1 MSLMIRK
8 EKVIQFAE
16 VESSGNESDPSSSE
30 SPTNFISSVYSRLSE
45 LCDAKENL
53 LPISH
58 SLAPSF
64 SVGTYTREWGTFLES
79 APLTS
84 FCQQCLHSLVLRTQK
99 ILIRS
104 VASLLSLFDVGGEV
118 WDSVFNGSL
127 QIAGSKLR
135 LTYYKSLPRSA
146 ICCI

>member
-1 MSLMIRK
+1 MIRK
-8 EKVIQFAE
+8 GNVIQISAAE
-16 VESSGNESDPSSSE
+16 SPWNESDPSSLE

-58 SLAPSF
+58 SLAQSF
-64 SVGTYTREWGTFLES
+64 SVGTYTMEWRTSPES

-84 FCQQCLHSLVLRTQK
+84 FCQQCLHSLPLWAQK

-104 VASLLSLFDVGGEV
+104 VASLLSLFYVGGEV
-118 WDSVFNGSL
+118 YDAVFNGSL

-135 LTYYKSLPRSA
+135 LTYYKSLPCST
-146 ICCI
+146 ISCI